1 MVTTPC
7 PHCNQKIEFDAT
19 MPGTYECP
27 YCDKQFRL
35 GKRKKPNPISNNTKP
50 KKVVQQA
57 KRSLGENIAFGLP
70 FSLGAI
76 FMIISIIILLSGL
89 FGGDKDIL
97 FFFILPFLIGSYFLL
112 YSYKITSNPGGD
124 KNATG
129 NQTANVLMGGE
140 EFTVQ
145 LQYNNNE
152 TAVDGLLKVLGAG
165 IVVSLVLTIIGLVV
179 AAIAL
184 YIFAMMFFQFLGS
197 FGGGG
202 W

>member
-1 MVTTPC
+1 MVEVECPLCTETVDLGSDTPG
-7 PHCNQKIEFDAT
+7 A
-19 MPGTYECP
+19 YECP
-27 YCDKQFRL
+27 YCGKQFRL
-35 GKRKKPNPISNNTKP
+35 GKRTKSNPISNTTKP

-57 KRSLGENIAFGLP
+57 KRSLGENITLGLP
-70 FSLGAI
+70 LSLGAI
-76 FMIISIIILLSGL
+76 FMIISIILLLGGL
-89 FGGDKDIL
+89 FGGDVDIL
-97 FFFILPFLIGSYFLL
+97 FFFILPFFIGSYFLL
-112 YSYKITSNPGGD
+112 YSYKITSKLDGD

-129 NQTANVLMGGE
+129 NQTATVLMEGE

-152 TAVDGLLKVLGAG
+152 TAVDGLLKALGAG

-184 YIFAMMFFQFLGS
+184 YIFVMMFFTFLSS

>member
-1 MVTTPC
+1 MVTKPC

-27 YCDKQFRL
+27 HCDKQFRL
-35 GKRKKPNPISNNTKP
+35 GKRTKSNPISNTTKP

-57 KRSLGENIAFGLP
+57 KRSLGENIALGLSL
-70 FSLGAI
+70 SLGAI
-76 FMIISIIILLSGL
+76 FMIISIILLLGGL
-89 FGGDKDIL
+89 FGGDVDVL
-97 FFFILPFLIGSYFLL
+97 FFFILPFFIGSYFLL
-112 YSYKITSNPGGD
+112 YSYKITSKLDGD

-129 NQTANVLMGGE
+129 NQTATVLVEGE

-145 LQYNNNE
+145 LQSNNNE
-152 TAVDGLLKVLGAG
+152 TAVDGLLKALGAG
-165 IVVSLVLTIIGLVV
+165 IVVSLVLTIIGLIV
-179 AAIAL
+179 AAIVL
-184 YIFAMMFFQFLGS
+184 FMLAMTFFQFLGS

>member
-1 MVTTPC
+1 MVTKPC

-27 YCDKQFRL
+27 HCGKQFRL
-35 GKRKKPNPISNNTKP
+35 GKRTKSNPISNTTKP

-57 KRSLGENIAFGLP
+57 KRSLGENIALGLSL
-70 FSLGAI
+70 SLGAI
-76 FMIISIIILLSGL
+76 FMIISIILLLGGL
-89 FGGDKDIL
+89 FGGDVDIL
-97 FFFILPFLIGSYFLL
+97 FFFILPFFIGSYFLL
-112 YSYKITSNPGGD
+112 YSYKITSKLDAD

-129 NQTANVLMGGE
+129 NQTATVLMGGE

-152 TAVDGLLKVLGAG
+152 TAVDGLLKALGAG
-165 IVVSLVLTIIGLVV
+165 IVVSLVLTIIGLIV
-179 AAIAL
+179 AAIVL
-184 YIFAMMFFQFLGS
+184 FMLAMMFFPFLGS